1 MGISP
6 QRVDLENNENVEIQV
21 GEVQVERNVMSLS
34 TPVIDQLGLVCVSGT
49 DSSSVKAILSPSKT
63 NL

>member
-21 GEVQVERNVMSLS
+21 GEVQVERNVMSLL
-34 TPVIDQLGLVCVSGT
+34 TPVIDQLGLVRVSGT